1 MGELKKAYEK
11 LGFNVIVAP
20 GDERF
25 PDMVFM
31 ANQIFTTPNKTFLS
45 QMKHPERKGE
55 VDYLKK
61 IS

>member
-1 MGELKKAYEK
+1 MGRAKKAYEK

-20 GDERF
+20 GDENF
-25 PDMVFM
+25 PDMVFA

-55 VDYLKK
+55 VEYLKT
-61 IS
+61 S